1 MALLQTYADTKIFIG
16 GKAPDKLSVTAAD
29 FAGTSWVE
37 IKGLAVPGAVGDTQA
52 ITEQEVVSESRMLK
66 AKGIRNAGSMENQF
80 VPMPLDPG
88 QIALQ
93 AAIDDDCDAYEFK
106 VEYGASC
113 TPQST
118 VTITNGS
125 DADITW
131 TAHGLVAGQPVIFST
146 TGSLPTGLTAGTV
159 YYVIATGLTA
169 NTFKVSATKG
179 GSAITTSSA
188 GSGTHTADAPPVG
201 KTRLFYALAHN
212 ANNPGGGSSAA
223 FLLNT
228 SLAITTNIV
237 SI

>member
-1 MALLQTYADTKIFIG
+1 MALLQTYADTKLFIG
-16 GKAPDKLSVTAAD
+16 RKAPDKLTVTAAD
-29 FAGTSWVE
+29 FAGATWLEV
-37 IKGLAVPGAVGDTQA
+37 KGLATPGAVGDTQA

-66 AKGIRNAGSMENQF
+66 AKGTRNAGSMENQF

-88 QIALQ
+88 QVALQ

-113 TPQST
+113 TPQAT
-118 VTITNGS
+118 VTIENGA

-146 TGSLPTGLTAGTV
+146 TGALPTGLTAGTV
-159 YYVIATGLTA
+159 YYVIANGLTTD
-169 NTFKVSATKG
+169 TFKVSAAKG
-179 GSAITTSSA
+179 GSAVTTSSA
-188 GSGTHTADAPPVG
+188 GTGTQTADAPPVG
-201 KTRLFYALAHN
+201 KTRMFYALAHN